1 MEFKEKRP
9 LYQFEEIITA
19 LRGEHG
25 CPWDKKQTH
34 LTLRPYLIEETY
46 EAIDAIESGDPGHMK
61 EELGDILLQIYLHA
75 EIAREKGEFTI
86 DDVARSI
93 IDKIILRHPH
103 VFGDDRVRDADQVV
117 ERWEEIKK
125 KEKPHRE
132 SILDGIPK
140 HLPALLKAY
149 RIQQKVSRVGFD
161 WEKIE
166 DVTAKLDEEVKELKD
181 ALLSPDSEKIA
192 DEAGDILFSIANLL
206 RFININP
213 EDALSRT
220 INKFTARF
228 RYIEK
233 RAGETAKN
241 LEEMTID
248 EMENLWQE
256 AKGKV

>member
-9 LYQFEEIITA
+9 LYLFEEIISI

-75 EIAREKGEFTI
+75 EIAREQGTFTI

-125 KEKPHRE
+125 KEKPNRE
-132 SILDGIPK
+132 SMLDGVPK

-166 DVTAKLDEEVKELKD
+166 DVAAKLDEEVKEFKE
-181 ALLSPDSEKIA
+181 ALVSQDNARIT

-206 RFININP
+206 RFIHINP
-213 EDALSRT
+213 EEALTST

-228 RYIEK
+228 RHIEK
-233 RAGETAKN
+233 RAGEMKKN

-248 EMENLWQE
+248 EMERLWQE
-256 AKGKV
+256 AKNRV

>member
-9 LYQFEEIITA
+9 LYLFEEIISI

-34 LTLRPYLIEETY
+34 QTLRPYLIEETY
-46 EAIDAIESGDPGHMK
+46 EAIDAIESGDPGHIK

-86 DDVARSI
+86 DDVAQAI
-93 IDKIILRHPH
+93 TDKIILRHPH

-132 SILDGIPK
+132 SMLDGVPK

-161 WEKIE
+161 WEKIG
-166 DVTAKLDEEVKELKD
+166 DVADKLDEEVGELKE
-181 ALLSPDSEKIA
+181 ALRSTDPGRIA

-220 INKFTARF
+220 NNKFMARF
-228 RYIEK
+228 RHIEK
-233 RAGETAKN
+233 RAGEMKKN
-241 LEEMTID
+241 IEDMTID
-248 EMENLWQE
+248 EMESLWRE
-256 AKGKV
+256 AKGTV

>member
-9 LYQFEEIITA
+9 LYLFEEVISV
-19 LRGEHG
+19 LRGENG
-25 CPWDKKQTH
+25 CPWDRKQTH
-34 LTLRPYLIEETY
+34 QSLKPFLVEETY
-46 EAIDAIESGDPGHMK
+46 EALDAIDSGDAGHIK

-75 EIAREKGEFTI
+75 EIAREQGTFTI

-103 VFGDDRVRDADQVV
+103 VFGSDRVRDADQVV

-132 SILDGIPK
+132 SMLDGVPK

-161 WEKIE
+161 WERIG
-166 DVTAKLDEEVKELKD
+166 DVAAKLDEEVGEFKR
-181 ALLSPDSEKIA
+181 ALSSDDREKIA

-213 EDALSRT
+213 EEALDRT
-220 INKFTARF
+220 IKKFTSRF
-228 RYIEK
+228 QFIEK
-233 RAGETAKN
+233 RSGELNKN
-241 LEEMTID
+241 LEDMTID
-248 EMENLWQE
+248 EMEQLWQE
-256 AKGKV
+256 SKGRV

>member
-1 MEFKEKRP
+1 MDFKEKRP
-9 LYQFEEIITA
+9 LYQFEEVISV

-46 EAIDAIESGDPGHMK
+46 EAIDAIDSGDLAHVR

-75 EIAREKGEFTI
+75 QIAREQGEFSI
-86 DDVARSI
+86 DDVAQSI

-103 VFGDDRVRDADQVV
+103 VFGEDSVRDADQVV

-132 SILDGIPK
+132 SVLDGVPK

-161 WEKIE
+161 WEKID
-166 DVTAKLDEEVKELKD
+166 DVASKLDEEVKEFKD
-181 ALLSPDSEKIA
+181 ALQTHNAETIA

-206 RFININP
+206 RFIHINP
-213 EDALSRT
+213 EDALNRT
-220 INKFTARF
+220 INKFTTRF

-233 RAGETAKN
+233 KAGEAGKSLEDMTI
-241 LEEMTID
+241 EEM
-248 EMENLWQE
+248 ERLWQE
-256 AKGKV
+256 AKGTV